1 MISKDTRRPPAGA
14 LTAFG
19 LLVLAGVAP
28 PVDAQEAPGE
38 LALDP
43 EAAERAL
50 ERTLVARGQLLLPVG
65 QVEVEPGLTYEYSD
79 RDAGFAFTGTS
90 VTTVRRKRDELTL
103 PLEVRVGLPG
113 DSQFELRVPF
123 VYESFDD
130 QAGENLDVASD
141 TTSGLGDIR
150 VGFAKTLARESGALP
165 DIVGRIVWDTATGKE
180 TESLSLTT
188 GYHEILGSLSAV
200 RRLDPL
206 VLTGGVFYETSLE
219 RDDVDPGDV
228 FGFNVGT
235 TLAASPAT
243 ALSFGFNAAFR
254 DETEVQN
261 ETVNGSDQNQA
272 FITLGVS
279 TVVRRNTLLSVN
291 VGAGLTED
299 SPDYFIS
306 ASLPIRFS
314 AW

>member
-1 MISKDTRRPPAGA
+1 MAAPAGA
-14 LTAFG
+14 
-19 LLVLAGVAP
+19 
-28 PVDAQEAPGE
+28 QEGPGE

-50 ERTLVARGQLLLPVG
+50 ERTLVSRGQLLLPVG
-65 QVEVEPGLTYEYSD
+65 QVEVEPSLTYEYSD
-79 RDAGFAFTGTS
+79 RDVGFVITS
-90 VTTVRRKRDELTL
+90 TDTDGDGLADEQSVEAVQRQRNELTL
-103 PLEVRVGLPG
+103 PLEVRVGLPR

-123 VYESFDD
+123 IYEKFDQ
-130 QAGENLDVASD
+130 QAGEDVDDIASD
-141 TTSGLGDIR
+141 EDSTSGLGDIR
-150 VGFAKTLARESGALP
+150 VGFAKTLARESGAIP
-165 DIVGRIVWDTATGKE
+165 DIVGRISWDTATGKE
-180 TESLSLTT
+180 TDSLSLTT
-188 GYHEILGSLSAV
+188 GYHELLGSLSAV

-206 VLTGGVFYETSLE
+206 VLTGGIFYETSLE

-272 FITLGVS
+272 FITFGVS
-279 TVVRRNTLLSVN
+279 SVVRRNALLSVN
-291 VGAGLTED
+291 VGAGLTDD

-306 ASLPIRFS
+306 ASLPIRFT